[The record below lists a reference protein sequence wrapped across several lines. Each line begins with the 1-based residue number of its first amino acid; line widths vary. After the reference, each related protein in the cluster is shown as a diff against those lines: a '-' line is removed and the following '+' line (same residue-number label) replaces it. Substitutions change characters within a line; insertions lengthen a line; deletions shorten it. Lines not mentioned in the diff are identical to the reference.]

1 MITSKIWVKYSLRP
15 WMKPLLVVG
24 ALLNWKWLVASCFK
38 KEIVSEGDE
47 VNFHG

>member
-1 MITSKIWVKYSLRP
+1 
-15 WMKPLLVVG
+15 MKPLLVIG

-47 VNFHG
+47 VHFS